1 MPRSSLVLNPDERRV
16 KRKTSSINYRECSAN
31 HTLPGFIFSKL
42 EGLKMFNVYQ
52 PLPLPRGTSRNT
64 HTVPEP
70 PSTGTPREQEPKTTA
85 QQRDC
90 HFSQFCRGLTWSLV
104 KNLIPFFSH
113 PADKW
118 MFISKYAISWLFITH
133 ILSSPYHLHIW
144 LTWP

>member
-1 MPRSSLVLNPDERRV
+1 MWSHESRNYANSLWVMIFGTLV
-16 KRKTSSINYRECSAN
+16 
-31 HTLPGFIFSKL
+31 TLPHMDAIV
-42 EGLKMFNVYQ
+42 EATM
-52 PLPLPRGTSRNT
+52 P
-64 HTVPEP
+64 
-70 PSTGTPREQEPKTTA
+70 

-90 HFSQFCRGLTWSLV
+90 HFSQFCRGLTWSLI